1 MDVRIYSVNANGQM
15 GNVRRHKKAK
25 PARNANTSSPDV
37 C

>member
-1 MDVRIYSVNANGQM
+1 MDARIYSVKANGQL

-25 PARNANTSSPDV
+25 PARNANTPSPDV